1 MEKLRTGVAYHGNR
15 ILKHVDADMA
25 EICRNGMNTVVHM
38 FSHNDWDRH
47 LGVMKDIVNISESY
61 GLEVW
66 IDNWGIGGPPG
77 DKSHFL
83 QYHPEAHQIF
93 SDGSI
98 DPVSSCY
105 NNEAFVQFTKD
116 WLDTV
121 RGFGGKKI
129 MWDEPRFKEKK
140 REWELKDGEAPP
152 AFTCFC
158 PSCKKLFEER
168 YNKPMPTEMTPELAE
183 FRTWT
188 LTNYFD
194 RVTTYAHNLGM
205 QNAVGVMP
213 RTFAYTMGILKLPH
227 MDDFGIDPYWHPGHP
242 IRALDP
248 FDYVYSST
256 KNLLA
261 ETEKEGKQSHLWIQG
276 YDIPAGYEDEIIVAT
291 DAAYD
296 AGARTILA
304 WSYRGGE
311 SNTYKAEH
319 CDVVWQRI
327 CEGMQR
333 VRQRHFDA
341 ILEENK
347 KKYRK

>member
-15 ILKHVDADMA
+15 ILKHVDEDMA
-25 EICRNGMNTVVHM
+25 EISRNGMNTVVHM

-47 LGVMKDIVNISESY
+47 LGVMKDIVRISEDY

-93 SDGSI
+93 SDGSV

-116 WLDTV
+116 WIDTV
-121 RGFGGKKI
+121 REFGGKKI

-194 RVTTYAHNLGM
+194 RVTTHAHNLGM

-213 RTFAYTMGILKLPH
+213 RTFEYTMGILHLPH
-227 MDDFGIDPYWHPGHP
+227 MDDFGIDPYWHPGDP
-242 IRALDP
+242 VRALDP
-248 FDYVYSST
+248 FDYVYQST

-261 ETEKEGKQSHLWIQG
+261 ETEKAGKGSHLWIQG
-276 YDIPAGYEDEIIVAT
+276 YAIPAGYEDEIIVAT

-327 CEGMQR
+327 CEGMRR
-333 VRQRHFDA
+333 VRDRHFDA
-341 ILEENK
+341 ILAENK
-347 KKYRK
+347 KRYQ